1 MSLPASLPASAVNM
15 VIGML
20 LPLILPGVDGD
31 VQEARDLALH
41 LLWEYQPQTGRELQL
56 AGEAVGCSLR
66 GLAMLAQSAEP
77 GIRSDKLEM
86 SLKWACSLSRSGHQ
100 AQRRL
105 NELQRTARAGRR
117 EDPAPAPEQAAP
129 TATPAYPT
137 PESVAEPEPPP
148 AAETAP
154 PSDLAQAEA
163 KLRSAVKLLNLMQGQ
178 HKGAPEPHSQAAQ
191 QIQAQQRS
199 VETARL
205 TLQQARQA
213 DQAQPEPVRA
223 AA

>member
-1 MSLPASLPASAVNM
+1 
-15 VIGML
+15 
-20 LPLILPGVDGD
+20 
-31 VQEARDLALH
+31 
-41 LLWEYQPQTGRELQL
+41 
-56 AGEAVGCSLR
+56 
-66 GLAMLAQSAEP
+66 MLAQSAEP
-77 GIRSDKLEM
+77 GIRLDKLEM

-105 NELQRTARAGRR
+105 NELQRTPRAGRR
-117 EDPAPAPEQAAP
+117 EDPPEQAAP
-129 TATPAYPT
+129 AATPAYPT
-137 PESVAEPEPPP
+137 PASVAEPEPPP

-178 HKGAPEPHSQAAQ
+178 HKGAPPPHSQAAQ